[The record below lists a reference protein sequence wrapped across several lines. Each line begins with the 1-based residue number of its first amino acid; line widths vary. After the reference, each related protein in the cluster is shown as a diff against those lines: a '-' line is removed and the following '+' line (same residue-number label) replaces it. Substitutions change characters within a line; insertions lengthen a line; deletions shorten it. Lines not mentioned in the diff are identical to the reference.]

1 MEGMED
7 EEKVWKMEDMETGKI
22 RKSDLVS
29 AQLVNFPSD
38 AEICVLRLASL
49 ASLQSVLKLYKMFP
63 DVYLNF
69 FWGMMLGCY
78 IPISSPGG

>member
-7 EEKVWKMEDMETGKI
+7 EEKMWKMEDMETGKI
-22 RKSDLVS
+22 RKSDL
-29 AQLVNFPSD
+29 AHNR
-38 AEICVLRLASL
+38 CVLRLASL

-63 DVYLNF
+63 DVHLNF
-69 FWGMMLGCY
+69 FWGTMLGCY